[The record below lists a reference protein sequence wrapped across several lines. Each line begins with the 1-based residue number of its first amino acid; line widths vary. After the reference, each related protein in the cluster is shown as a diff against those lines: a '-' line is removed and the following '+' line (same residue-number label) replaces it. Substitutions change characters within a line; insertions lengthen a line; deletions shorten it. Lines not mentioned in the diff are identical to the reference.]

1 MKFKKKEGHELRW
14 YEIRLG
20 EVFIS
25 DDICI
30 KVEKKETKDGF
41 IFNAIG
47 LSDGGFYYMPEDE
60 EYEVLKDCYLT
71 Y

>member
-1 MKFKKKEGHELRW
+1 MKFKKKEAHKLRW

-20 EVFIS
+20 DVFIN

-47 LSDGGFYYMPEDE
+47 LTDGEFYYMPEDE
-60 EYEVLKDCYLT
+60 EYEVLKDAVLT

>member
-47 LSDGGFYYMPEDE
+47 LTDGGFQYMPEDE
-60 EYEVLKDCYLT
+60 KYEVLKDCYLA

>member
-1 MKFKKKEGHELRW
+1 MKFTN
-14 YEIRLG
+14 
-20 EVFIS
+20 

-47 LSDGGFYYMPEDE
+47 LTDGGFYYVPEDE
-60 EYEVLKDCYLT
+60 EVEVLKDAVLT